1 MHEAQQDHPSRRR
14 IRTHINLLPRVKT
27 ASQQAAVAAGQ
38 SLSNYIETLPMERLK
53 QRGLLNDATDHE
65 QGAQN
70 DAESIQG
77 FSTLCRRWRSS

>member
-14 IRTHINLLPRVKT
+14 IHTRISLLPRVNT

-53 QRGLLNDATDHE
+53 
-65 QGAQN
+65 
-70 DAESIQG
+70 
-77 FSTLCRRWRSS
+77 